1 MFHKLFSQDLGH
13 VNAHLPVGKSSSS
26 TTAAAAAPV
35 FKRTSS
41 WTRTSP
47 VVHTGLRSGKVNL
60 EKIRRSQSESDG
72 AYDENVTLESV
83 TDLENK
89 KEQENSMALSQL
101 QCQEVNK
108 KCAVIYQTLIR
119 RKKQIIECRAT
130 VDQLL
135 YWSNEV

>member
-1 MFHKLFSQDLGH
+1 MFSQDLGH

-35 FKRTSS
+35 FKRTIS

-108 KCAVIYQTLIR
+108 KFTR
-119 RKKQIIECRAT
+119 H
-130 VDQLL
+130 
-135 YWSNEV
+135 